1 MGTALINSLLMK
13 FDYDPL
19 IYEYFKLLNLGSVNV
34 TEVLS
39 YQERRVEICHEIMK
53 RDVAVVKVRMGS
65 NKYSKYSKDI
75 RMTFADKLASFGKY
89 TLDIS
94 PVYLVQDLES
104 LHLILSL

>member
-1 MGTALINSLLMK
+1 MK

-19 IYEYFKLLNLGSVNV
+19 INEYFKLLNLGTVNV

-53 RDVAVVKVRMGS
+53 RDVGVVKVRMGS

-89 TLDIS
+89 TLDLGYVNQIKQYFDR
-94 PVYLVQDLES
+94 VKE
-104 LHLILSL
+104 I

>member
-1 MGTALINSLLMK
+1 MR
-13 FDYDPL
+13 FHYDPL

-39 YQERRVEICHEIMK
+39 YQERRVEICYEIMK
-53 RDVAVVKVRMGS
+53 RDVGVVKVRMGS

-94 PVYLVQDLES
+94 PVYLVQDL
-104 LHLILSL
+104 ILSL

>member
-1 MGTALINSLLMK
+1 MLLK
-13 FDYDPL
+13 FHYDPL

-53 RDVAVVKVRMGS
+53 RDVGVVKVRMGS

-75 RMTFADKLASFGKY
+75 GMTFADKLASFGKY
-89 TLDIS
+89 TLDL
-94 PVYLVQDLES
+94 VY
-104 LHLILSL
+104 IK

>member
-1 MGTALINSLLMK
+1 M
-13 FDYDPL
+13 DPL

-34 TEVLS
+34 TEVLR

-75 RMTFADKLASFGKY
+75 RMTFADKLASFGNY
-89 TLDIS
+89 TLDL
-94 PVYLVQDLES
+94 VYVPTS
-104 LHLILSL
+104 NKVTF